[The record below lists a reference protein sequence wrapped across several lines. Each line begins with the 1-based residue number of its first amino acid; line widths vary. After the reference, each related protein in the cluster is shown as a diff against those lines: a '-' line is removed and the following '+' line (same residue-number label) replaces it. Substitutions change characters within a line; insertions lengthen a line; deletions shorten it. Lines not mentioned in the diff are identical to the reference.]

1 IFCRQSVSPAQG
13 PPSSLRAAPRG
24 AVLPAERSGWRCS
37 LRSASASGTRC
48 STARRPEAVR
58 GRSLPAASPVRARSW
73 LSPPFAV
80 VSPPYRSSWRLAV
93 LSGLA
98 DVGGN
103 ILYVQARALLAL
115 GLAAALS
122 GIYPLFTMILAR
134 FIL

>member
-1 IFCRQSVSPAQG
+1 M
-13 PPSSLRAAPRG
+13 
-24 AVLPAERSGWRCS
+24 
-37 LRSASASGTRC
+37 
-48 STARRPEAVR
+48 
-58 GRSLPAASPVRARSW
+58 
-73 LSPPFAV
+73 
-80 VSPPYRSSWRLAV
+80 

-134 FIL
+134 FILRERLPRLGLAGVGLALVAIILISAG